1 MSSLGASRR
10 HLPPLLLF
18 AAATII
24 AISIIAG
31 ARVPKAYAEDG
42 ERGEGGGVV
51 ALGWAAVGAGALGT
65 GSLVAYK
72 MSRKA
77 MIAVVGSGGITR
89 SLTMAYKPA
98 LNFHMAMNLIGYAA
112 GMAHG
117 IMLSRAADGISIS
130 LALGMTV
137 MVASGVLMR
146 FTSSRARLFNM
157 QVHGQVFLVALLVV
171 LVLLHI
177 ATAGGDD

>member
-1 MSSLGASRR
+1 MILAVVAVIT
-10 HLPPLLLF
+10 
-18 AAATII
+18 AAATVMTTT
-24 AISIIAG
+24 ASEG
-31 ARVPKAYAEDG
+31 FPKEAWAADEG
-42 ERGEGGGVV
+42 EQGGGRGGGGAVK

-77 MIAVVGSGGITR
+77 MLAIAGSGGGITR

-98 LNFHMAMNLIGYAA
+98 LNFHMAMNLIGYCA

-130 LALGMTV
+130 LALVMTV
-137 MVASGVLMR
+137 LVASGVLMR
-146 FTSSRARLFNM
+146 LTSSRMRLFNI
-157 QVHGQVFLVALLVV
+157 QLHGQVFLVALLVL
-171 LVLLHI
+171 LVVLHI
-177 ATAGGDD
+177 ATADD